1 MKYTANRI
9 ISIITL
15 LFVVGTINAQK
26 RIIPTL
32 YEKTDKDKMT
42 QWVDSVFSTM
52 SKEDKIGQLFA
63 VMIAGDVTQANKN
76 SIISQIKN
84 QKVGGILFSKG
95 TVENQ
100 AELTN
105 LAQENARIPLMISL
119 DGEWGLSMRLKNT
132 TLFPRNMM
140 LGAITND
147 SLLYYYGLEVA
158 RQCKE
163 MGIHVNFAPAIDVNS
178 NSKNPVIGNRSF
190 GEDPKAVARLGIMY
204 SKGLEDGGVMSV
216 SKHFPGHGDTSTDS
230 HKTLPVIEHN
240 RARLD
245 SVELYPFAKYIDA
258 KLSGVMIGHLDVPA
272 LESKRIPSSLSYAIT
287 TELLEG
293 EMGFTGLRFTDG
305 LQMKGVSVVDNH
317 CVKALLAGNDIL
329 LGPINIVK
337 QFKAVRQAVEDG
349 VISDSL
355 LNVKCRKVLEY
366 KYVLGVHD
374 VRLINQ
380 VNLLKRL
387 NTPNAE
393 YVNRQ
398 LNAAAI
404 TLLKNKKDLLPLEG
418 LDERRI
424 AAVSIGT
431 GVNNTFQKTLKK
443 YAAVDCFSVT
453 DSNSMA
459 YLVRKLAK
467 YNTVIVSVH
476 GDKAAPMS
484 EGVRAISKDK
494 SSVLVYFGNPY
505 KLKNYSF
512 AVNNVKSVIMGYE
525 NTRLAQE
532 YAAQAIFGGIEVSG
546 KLPVSIDGLFEAGDG
561 LVKKKTRLRYDV
573 PELVGIH
580 SNRLDSIQC
589 IAEEGIAAKAF
600 PGCQVLIAKDGVVI
614 YERAFG
620 TFEYNKNDSVTTES
634 VYDLASMSKASG
646 TLPAIMKLYD
656 KGKFSL
662 NDPISKF
669 VEEFKGGDKA
679 KISIR
684 DALLHESRLPSFIP
698 YYMSAIDTGSYQGKL
713 IVSKYDADHP
723 VQYDTNTWT
732 RNDYKYKSDIVSTKQ
747 KEDFILLADGLYI
760 NKSYQDTIIKNIAET
775 KLARRT
781 KYNYSCLNFIMLQQV
796 VEKAGKKDLNS
807 FLQENFFH
815 KLGSVTTTYQPLKT
829 QSIENIVPTE
839 RDGFLRKQLV
849 RGYVHDEGA
858 AFMGGISG
866 NAGLFSSANDLAK
879 LYQMLLNGGEYG
891 SERYLSEKTCKIFTQ
906 TKSGISRRGLGW
918 DKPDGRA
925 GRYSPC
931 SYSTPVSTYGH
942 TGFTGTCFWIDPDNN
957 IIYIF
962 LSNRVNETRMSRA
975 MSELSIRERIQ
986 EEIYKAMK

>member
-1 MKYTANRI
+1 MV
-9 ISIITL
+9 SIIIL
-15 LFVVGTINAQK
+15 LCVATAINAQK
-26 RIIPTL
+26 RIVPTL
-32 YEKTDKDKMT
+32 YEQTDQVKMT
-42 QWVDSVFSTM
+42 QWVDSVFNTM
-52 SKEDKIGQLFA
+52 STDDKIGQLFA
-63 VMIAGDVTQANKN
+63 VMIAGDVSQANKN
-76 SIISQIKN
+76 SIISQVKN
-84 QKVGGILFSKG
+84 QRVGGILFSKG

-105 LAQENARIPLMISL
+105 LAQKNARVPLMISL

-178 NSKNPVIGNRSF
+178 NPKNPVIGNRSF
-190 GEDPKAVARLGIMY
+190 GEDPKLVARLGIMY
-204 SKGLEDGGVMSV
+204 SKGLEAGGVMSV

-230 HKTLPVIEHN
+230 HKTLPIIEHD
-240 RARLD
+240 RSRLD
-245 SVELYPFAKYIDA
+245 SVELYPFVKYVEA

-272 LESKRIPSSLSYAIT
+272 LEPKRIPSSLSYAIT
-287 TELLEG
+287 TELLEN

-305 LQMKGVSVVDNH
+305 LQMKGVSNVENH
-317 CVKALLAGNDIL
+317 CVKALLAGSDVL

-337 QFKAVRQAVEDG
+337 QFKAVKQAVEDG

-366 KYVLGVHD
+366 KYVLGVHN
-374 VRLINQ
+374 VSAINE
-380 VNLLKRL
+380 VGLSKRL
-387 NTPNAE
+387 NSPNAE
-393 YVNRQ
+393 YINRQ

-404 TLLKNKKDLLPLEG
+404 TLLKNKKDLLPLEE
-418 LDERRI
+418 LDERKI
-424 AAVSIGT
+424 AAVSIGVV
-431 GVNNTFQKTLKK
+431 VNNTFQKTLKK
-443 YAAVDCFSVT
+443 YASVDCFNVT

-459 YLVRKLAK
+459 YLVKKLAK

-476 GDKAAPMS
+476 GDKAVPMS
-484 EGVRAISKDK
+484 EGVRAICKDK

-532 YAAQAIFGGIEVSG
+532 YAAQAIFGGIEING
-546 KLPVSIDGLFEAGDG
+546 TLPVSIDGLFDLGEGI
-561 LVKKKTRLRYDV
+561 VKKKSRLRYDV
-573 PELVGIH
+573 PEFVGIN
-580 SNRLDSIQC
+580 SSRLDSIQR
-589 IAEEGIAAKAF
+589 IVEEGIAAKAF
-600 PGCQVLIAKDGVVI
+600 PGCQVLIAKDGVVV

-646 TLPAIMKLYD
+646 TLPAVMKLYD

-669 VEEFKGGDKA
+669 VDEFKGGDKT

-698 YYMSAIDTGSYQGKL
+698 YYMSAIDTSSYQGKL
-713 IVSKYDADHP
+713 IVSKYDPEHP
-723 VQYDTNTWT
+723 VQYDNNTWT
-732 RNDYKYKSDIVSTKQ
+732 RRDYKYKSDIISDNQEK
-747 KEDFILLADGLYI
+747 DFIPLAEGLYI
-760 NKSYQDTIIKNIAET
+760 NKSYQDTIIKNIANT
-775 KLARRT
+775 KLARRK

-796 VEKAGKKDLNS
+796 VEKVSKKDLNS
-807 FLQENFFH
+807 FLQKNFFH
-815 KLGSVTTTYQPLKT
+815 KLGSVTTTYQPLNT
-829 QSIENIVPTE
+829 QKIENIVPTE
-839 RDGFLRKQLV
+839 QDGFLRKQLV

-866 NAGLFSSANDLAK
+866 NAGLFSNANDLAK
-879 LYQMLLNGGEYG
+879 LYQMLLNDGVYGG
-891 SERYLSEKTCKIFTQ
+891 ERYLSEKTCRIFTR

-918 DKPDGRA
+918 DKPEGRV
-925 GRYSPC
+925 GKYSPC

-962 LSNRVNETRMSRA
+962 LSNRVSETRMNRA
-975 MSELSIRERIQ
+975 MSELNIRERIQ